1 MASSNIE
8 AFREALRSSKHII
21 CLAGAGLSAA
31 SGIPTF
37 RGAGGMWR
45 KYDAMSLATPTAFR
59 NNPSRVWQF
68 YHYRREKAL
77 KAQPNA
83 AHYAIAML
91 SLPIFRN
98 AIVAS
103 DDSTFSLVTQNVD
116 ELSRRALRTVQSR
129 LRSQEGTPN
138 LGGSTINNDPS
149 PTELLEIHGSLF
161 DLLCTSG
168 SCRTVEKNYNSPIC
182 PALKGTEEIYE
193 SNAKLPE
200 PDIPIE
206 DLPRC
211 RVCGSLARP
220 GVVWFGESVP
230 QVYLMHKI
238 AMEADLCI
246 VVGTSSEVYPA
257 AGVAQIVRE
266 AGGKVA
272 VFNIDRTAGDENA
285 DFLFLGPCEETL
297 PAALGLEVP
306 EG

>member
-1 MASSNIE
+1 
-8 AFREALRSSKHII
+8 
-21 CLAGAGLSAA
+21 
-31 SGIPTF
+31 
-37 RGAGGMWR
+37 
-45 KYDAMSLATPTAFR
+45 
-59 NNPSRVWQF
+59 
-68 YHYRREKAL
+68 
-77 KAQPNA
+77 
-83 AHYAIAML
+83 ML

-246 VVGTSSEVYPA
+246 VVGTSSEVSCILTPTRNLMTPCGQYGRSTRLLVLLRSCGKPA
-257 AGVAQIVRE
+257 ERSLFSILIVPRVMRMQTFSSW
-266 AGGKVA
+266 GHV
-272 VFNIDRTAGDENA
+272 RRRC
-285 DFLFLGPCEETL
+285 PL
-297 PAALGLEVP
+297 PSV
-306 EG
+306 